1 MEGVVPKMITIRVC
15 SVSVPRNE
23 NKNKN
28 NFDGIP
34 RGTQKKNL
42 LHGVVL
48 FG

>member
-28 NFDGIP
+28 NFDGIQ
-34 RGTQKKNL
+34 T
-42 LHGVVL
+42 VL
-48 FG
+48 AVAKLSSTVT